1 RIAAPISLWGRLRSS
16 GSSSSAPVASVG
28 SVAPAASVA
37 SVRLGL
43 GADEAG
49 GAGSWAVYPVFST
62 TAISSSALT
71 PGDTWMLAF
80 SVASL
85 TEALTPSSRFSFF
98 STRAAQLAQVI
109 PPTSRSISSRAGTG
123 WESMVIEH
131 SDRLPQR
138 PHHIPL
144 GGMKGRGGAE
154 PPRDRRPRPRPHPPY
169 PIPHTP

>member
-1 RIAAPISLWGRLRSS
+1 IIAIAITGTDRIAAPISLWGRLRSS

-71 PGDTWMLAF
+71 PGDTWMLAL
-80 SVASL
+80 SGAEVPDAP
-85 TEALTPSSRFSFF
+85 T
-98 STRAAQLAQVI
+98 
-109 PPTSRSISSRAGTG
+109 PPT
-123 WESMVIEH
+123 
-131 SDRLPQR
+131 
-138 PHHIPL
+138 PL
-144 GGMKGRGGAE
+144 R
-154 PPRDRRPRPRPHPPY
+154 
-169 PIPHTP
+169 IL